1 MGSDPGS
8 GRAFTGAVIGAG
20 PAGLMA
26 ADAMVRAGLQVTIFD
41 RMPSA
46 GRKFLM
52 AGRGGL
58 NLTHSEPIDE
68 FVLRFADASA
78 WLGPAVRRFSP
89 GHVRAWADGH
99 GEETFVGSSG
109 RVFPR
114 SFKASPLLRAWLRE
128 LNGLGVA
135 FETRKHWTG
144 WGDDAA
150 LSFSDGSSVSADVC
164 VLALG
169 GASWPRLGADG
180 NWISVLVDKGIEVSP
195 LVASNA
201 GVNCN
206 WSDMTIARHAGAP
219 LKRIAVTL
227 AGRTVRGEA
236 MISRSGLEGGA
247 IYALSRELRDTLAK
261 TGHGELQLDL
271 RPDLDVSQLT
281 ARLARIPRKQ
291 SLSNRLRKAAG
302 LSPQAIFVWRDRVH
316 SKTFQTDEALALSI
330 KTVLLKVTGL
340 QLIDRAIS
348 SAGGIAASEV
358 DGNFMLKKLPG
369 VFVCGEMLDW
379 DAPTGGYLLQA
390 SFATGRAAGE
400 GAAGFVRNPV
410 EKLEPFTLG

>member
-1 MGSDPGS
+1 MPSDIAG
-8 GRAFTGAVIGAG
+8 ALTGAVIGAG

-26 ADAMVRAGLQVTIFD
+26 AEVMARAGLQVTVFD

-58 NLTHSEPIDE
+58 NLTHSEPVEE
-68 FVLRFADASA
+68 FLKRYADASA
-78 WLGPAVRRFSP
+78 WLGPAIAAFSP
-89 GHVRAWADGH
+89 DDVRTWADGH

-109 RVFPR
+109 RVFPK

-128 LNGLGVA
+128 LSELGVVL
-135 FETRKHWTG
+135 ETRRHWTG
-144 WGDDAA
+144 WGHDGS
-150 LSFSDGSSVSADVC
+150 LSFSDGSNINAAVC

-180 NWISVLVDKGIEVSP
+180 NWVPVLADKGIEVVP

-206 WSDMTIARHAGAP
+206 WSDLTIARHAGLP

-247 IYALSRELRDTLAK
+247 IYALSRELRHALA
-261 TGHGELQLDL
+261 TSDYAEMQLDL
-271 RPDLDVSQLT
+271 RPELDVDQLI
-281 ARLARIPRKQ
+281 ARLAKIPRKQ
-291 SLSNRLRKAAG
+291 SLTNRLRKAAG
-302 LSPQAIFVWRDRVH
+302 SVTAGHIRV
-316 SKTFQTDEALALSI
+316 A
-330 KTVLLKVTGL
+330 
-340 QLIDRAIS
+340 
-348 SAGGIAASEV
+348 
-358 DGNFMLKKLPG
+358 
-369 VFVCGEMLDW
+369 
-379 DAPTGGYLLQA
+379 
-390 SFATGRAAGE
+390 
-400 GAAGFVRNPV
+400 
-410 EKLEPFTLG
+410 

>member
-1 MGSDPGS
+1 MPSDNADGL
-8 GRAFTGAVIGAG
+8 TGAVIGAG

-26 ADAMVRAGLQVTIFD
+26 AEVMARAGLQVTVFD

-58 NLTHSEPIDE
+58 NLTHSEPVDE
-68 FVLRFADASA
+68 FVLRYGDASA
-78 WLGPAVRRFSP
+78 WLGPAVTALSP
-89 GHVRAWADGH
+89 GDVRTWADGL

-109 RVFPR
+109 RVFPK
-114 SFKASPLLRAWLRE
+114 SFKASPLLRAWLRRLSE
-128 LNGLGVA
+128 LGVVL
-135 FETRKHWTG
+135 ETRKNWTG
-144 WGDDAA
+144 WDQDGT
-150 LSFSDGSSVSADVC
+150 LNFSDGSSINADVC

-180 NWISVLVDKGIEVSP
+180 NWVSVLAEKGIQVVP

-206 WSDMTIARHAGAP
+206 WSDMTIARHAGSP

-247 IYALSRELRDTLAK
+247 IYALSRELRHILASSA
-261 TGHGELQLDL
+261 HADLQFDL
-271 RPDLDVSQLT
+271 RPDLDVDQLV
-281 ARLARIPRKQ
+281 AKFSKIPRKQ
-291 SLSNRLRKAAG
+291 SLTNRLRKAGG
-302 LSPQAIFVWRDRVH
+302 LSSQAISVWRDFTDW
-316 SKTFQTDEALALSI
+316 KTVDTDEELAHSL
-330 KTVLLKVTGL
+330 KTVVVKVTGL
-340 QLIDRAIS
+340 QPIDRAIS
-348 SAGGIAASEV
+348 SAGGIPASEV
-358 DGNFMLKKLPG
+358 DEHFMLKKLPG
-369 VFVCGEMLDW
+369 VFICGEMLDW

-390 SFATGRAAGE
+390 CFATGRAAGA
-400 GAAGFVRNPV
+400 GAAGFVLNPA
-410 EKLEPFTLG
+410 ESG

>member
-1 MGSDPGS
+1 MPSEK
-8 GRAFTGAVIGAG
+8 GRPATGAVIGAG

-26 ADAMVRAGLQVTIFD
+26 ADAMVRAGLQVTVFD

-68 FVLRFADASA
+68 FLSRYAEASD
-78 WLGPAVRRFSP
+78 WLGPALRQFSP
-89 GHVRAWADGH
+89 DDVRQWADGY

-114 SFKASPLLRAWLRE
+114 SFKASPLLRAWLRDLSE
-128 LNGLGVA
+128 HGVA
-135 FETRKHWTG
+135 LETRKHWCG
-144 WGDDAA
+144 WHDDGG
-150 LSFSDGSSVSADVC
+150 LCFSDGSSIDADVC

-180 NWISVLVDKGIEVSP
+180 NWLSVLAGKGIEVLP

-201 GVNCN
+201 GVVCN
-206 WSDMTIARHAGAP
+206 WSDITIARHAGQP
-219 LKRIAVTL
+219 LKRIAVTV

-236 MISRSGLEGGA
+236 MISRTGLEGGA
-247 IYALSRELRDTLAK
+247 IYAVSRELRAVLAAH
-261 TGHGELQLDL
+261 GHCDLQLDL
-271 RPDLDVSQLT
+271 RPDLEAGALA
-281 ARLARIPRKQ
+281 ARLAKVPRKQ

-302 LSPQAIFVWRDRVH
+302 LSPQAISVWRDCVDVQAIQ
-316 SKTFQTDEALALSI
+316 SDEELASSL
-330 KTVLLKVTGL
+330 KAVAVKVTEIQPL
-340 QLIDRAIS
+340 DRAIS
-348 SAGGIAASEV
+348 SAGGIAVSEV
-358 DGNFMLKKLPG
+358 DPNFMLKKLPG

-390 SFATGRAAGE
+390 CFATGRAAGE
-400 GAAGFVRNPV
+400 AAAEYAQHNAAGKV
-410 EKLEPFTLG
+410 

>member
-1 MGSDPGS
+1 MPSDIAGVL
-8 GRAFTGAVIGAG
+8 TGAVIGAG

-26 ADAMVRAGLQVTIFD
+26 AEVMARAGLQVTVFD

-58 NLTHSEPIDE
+58 NLTHSEPVEE
-68 FVLRFADASA
+68 FLKRYADASA
-78 WLGPAVRRFSP
+78 WLGPAITAFSP
-89 GHVRAWADGH
+89 GAVRTWADGH

-109 RVFPR
+109 RVFPK

-128 LNGLGVA
+128 LNGLGVV

-144 WGDDAA
+144 WVDDGA
-150 LSFSDGSSVSADVC
+150 LSFSDGSSVIADVC

-180 NWISVLVDKGIEVSP
+180 NWVSVLAGRGIEVAP

-206 WSDMTIARHAGAP
+206 WSDMTIARHAGSP
-219 LKRIAVTL
+219 LKRIAVSV

-247 IYALSRELRDTLAK
+247 IYVLSRELRHVLASSV
-261 TGHGELQLDL
+261 HADLQLDL
-271 RPDLDVSQLT
+271 RPDLDVGQLV
-281 ARLARIPRKQ
+281 AKFSKVPRKQ
-291 SLSNRLRKAAG
+291 SLTNKLRKAAG
-302 LSPQAIFVWRDRVH
+302 LSPQAISVWRDCADWK
-316 SKTFQTDEALALSI
+316 SLDTDEALAHSL
-330 KTVLLKVTGL
+330 KAVVVKVTGL
-340 QLIDRAIS
+340 QPIDRAIS

-358 DGNFMLKKLPG
+358 NENFMLTKLPG

-390 SFATGRAAGE
+390 CLATGRAAGA
-400 GAAGFVRNPV
+400 GAAGFAHEQV
-410 EKLEPFTLG
+410 EQSTA

>member
-1 MGSDPGS
+1 MPSDIAG
-8 GRAFTGAVIGAG
+8 ALTGAVIGAG

-26 ADAMVRAGLQVTIFD
+26 AEVMARAGLQVTVFD

-58 NLTHSEPIDE
+58 NLTHSEPVEE
-68 FVLRFADASA
+68 FLKRYADASA
-78 WLGPAVRRFSP
+78 WLGPAIAAFSP
-89 GHVRAWADGH
+89 DDVRTWADGH

-109 RVFPR
+109 RVFPK

-128 LNGLGVA
+128 LSELGVVL
-135 FETRKHWTG
+135 ETRRHWTG
-144 WGDDAA
+144 WGHDGS
-150 LSFSDGSSVSADVC
+150 LSFSDGSNINAAVC

-180 NWISVLVDKGIEVSP
+180 NWVPVLADKGIEVVP

-206 WSDMTIARHAGAP
+206 WSDLTIARHAGLP

-247 IYALSRELRDTLAK
+247 IYALSRELRHALA
-261 TGHGELQLDL
+261 TSDYAEMQLDL
-271 RPDLDVSQLT
+271 RPELDVDQLI
-281 ARLARIPRKQ
+281 ARLAKIPRKQ
-291 SLSNRLRKAAG
+291 SLTNRLRKAAG
-302 LSPQAIFVWRDRVH
+302 LSPQAISAWRDCVDW
-316 SKTFQTDEALALSI
+316 KNLETDEALAHSL
-330 KTVLLKVTGL
+330 KTVVVKVTGI
-340 QLIDRAIS
+340 QPIDRAIS
-348 SAGGIAASEV
+348 SAGGIAADEI
-358 DGNFMLKKLPG
+358 DENFMLTKLPG

-390 SFATGRAAGE
+390 CLATGRAAGA
-400 GAAGFVRNPV
+400 GAVGFAHEQV
-410 EKLEPFTLG
+410 EQSTA

>member
-1 MGSDPGS
+1 MPSDDEG
-8 GRAFTGAVIGAG
+8 ALTGAVIGAG

-26 ADAMVRAGLQVTIFD
+26 AEVMARAGLQVTVFD

-58 NLTHSEPIDE
+58 NLTHSEPVED
-68 FVLRFADASA
+68 FLKRYADASA
-78 WLGPAVRRFSP
+78 WLGPAIAAFSADDVRN
-89 GHVRAWADGH
+89 WADGH

-109 RVFPR
+109 RVFPK

-128 LNGLGVA
+128 LSELGVVL
-135 FETRKHWTG
+135 ETRKHWTG
-144 WGDDAA
+144 WGHDGA
-150 LSFSDGSSVSADVC
+150 LSFSDGSNVNADVC

-180 NWISVLVDKGIEVSP
+180 NWVSVLADKGIEVVP

-206 WSDMTIARHAGAP
+206 WSDMTIARHAGSP
-219 LKRIAVTL
+219 LKRIAVTV

-247 IYALSRELRDTLAK
+247 IYALSRELRHVLASSA
-261 TGHGELQLDL
+261 HAELQLDL
-271 RPDLDVSQLT
+271 RPELDVGQLV
-281 ARLARIPRKQ
+281 AKFSKVPRKQ
-291 SLSNRLRKAAG
+291 SLTNRLRKTAG
-302 LSPQAIFVWRDRVH
+302 LSPQAISVWRDCVDW
-316 SKTFQTDEALALSI
+316 KNLETDEALAHSL
-330 KTVLLKVTGL
+330 KTVMVKVTGI
-340 QLIDRAIS
+340 QPIDRAIS

-358 DGNFMLKKLPG
+358 NENFMLIKLPG

-390 SFATGRAAGE
+390 CLATGRAAGA
-400 GAAGFVRNPV
+400 GAAGFAH
-410 EKLEPFTLG
+410 EQAEQSTA

>member
-1 MGSDPGS
+1 MPSDIAG
-8 GRAFTGAVIGAG
+8 ALTGAVIGAG

-26 ADAMVRAGLQVTIFD
+26 AEVMARAGLQVTVFD

-58 NLTHSEPIDE
+58 NLTHSEPVEE
-68 FVLRFADASA
+68 FLKRYADASA
-78 WLGPAVRRFSP
+78 WLGPAIAAFSP
-89 GHVRAWADGH
+89 DDVRTWADGH

-109 RVFPR
+109 RVFPK

-128 LNGLGVA
+128 LSELGVVL
-135 FETRKHWTG
+135 ETRRHWTG
-144 WGDDAA
+144 WGHDGS
-150 LSFSDGSSVSADVC
+150 LSFSDGSNINAAVC

-180 NWISVLVDKGIEVSP
+180 NWVPVLADKGIEVVP

-206 WSDMTIARHAGAP
+206 WSDLTIARHAGLP
-219 LKRIAVTL
+219 LKRIAVTM

-247 IYALSRELRDTLAK
+247 IYALSRELRHALA
-261 TGHGELQLDL
+261 TSDYAEMQLDL
-271 RPDLDVSQLT
+271 RPELDVDQLI
-281 ARLARIPRKQ
+281 ARLAKIPRKQ
-291 SLSNRLRKAAG
+291 SLTNRLRKAAG
-302 LSPQAIFVWRDRVH
+302 LSPQAISAWRDCVDW
-316 SKTFQTDEALALSI
+316 KNLETDEALAHSL
-330 KTVLLKVTGL
+330 KTVVVKVTGI
-340 QLIDRAIS
+340 QPIDRAIS
-348 SAGGIAASEV
+348 SAGGIAADEIDES
-358 DGNFMLKKLPG
+358 FMLTKLPG

-390 SFATGRAAGE
+390 CLATGRAAGA
-400 GAAGFVRNPV
+400 GAVGFAHEQV
-410 EKLEPFTLG
+410 EQSTA

>member
-1 MGSDPGS
+1 MPSDI
-8 GRAFTGAVIGAG
+8 GRALTGAIVGAG

-26 ADAMVRAGLQVTIFD
+26 ADVMVRAGLQVTIFD

-58 NLTHSEPIDE
+58 NLTHSEPIGE
-68 FVLRFADASA
+68 FLLRFADASA
-78 WLGPAVRRFSP
+78 WLGPAIRQFSP
-89 GHVRAWADGH
+89 GDVRIWADGH

-128 LNGLGVA
+128 LNGLGVVLK
-135 FETRKHWTG
+135 TRRHWTG
-144 WGDDAA
+144 WGDDGS

-180 NWISVLVDKGIEVSP
+180 NWVSALVDKGIEVSQ

-201 GVNCN
+201 GINCN
-206 WSDMTIARHAGAP
+206 WSDVTIARHAGAP

-261 TGHGELQLDL
+261 SGHCELQLDL
-271 RPDLDVSQLT
+271 RPDFDVSQLV
-281 ARLARIPRKQ
+281 ARFAKVPRKQ
-291 SLSNRLRKAAG
+291 SLTNRLRKGAG
-302 LSPQAIFVWRDRVH
+302 LSPQAISVWRDWVH
-316 SKTFQTDEALALSI
+316 SKTFETDEALARSI

-340 QLIDRAIS
+340 QPIDRAIS

-390 SFATGRAAGE
+390 CFATGRAAGE
-400 GAAGFVRNPV
+400 GAAGFAHKPGV
-410 EKLEPFTLG
+410 EPD

>member
-1 MGSDPGS
+1 MPSDIAG
-8 GRAFTGAVIGAG
+8 ALTGAVIGAG

-26 ADAMVRAGLQVTIFD
+26 AEVMARAGLQVTVFD

-58 NLTHSEPIDE
+58 NLTHSEPVEE
-68 FVLRFADASA
+68 FLKRYADASA
-78 WLGPAVRRFSP
+78 WLGPAIAAFSP
-89 GHVRAWADGH
+89 DDVRTWADGH

-109 RVFPR
+109 RVFPK

-128 LNGLGVA
+128 LSELGVVL
-135 FETRKHWTG
+135 ETRRHWTG
-144 WGDDAA
+144 WGHDGS
-150 LSFSDGSSVSADVC
+150 LSFSDGSNINAAVC

-180 NWISVLVDKGIEVSP
+180 NWVPVLADKGIEVVP

-206 WSDMTIARHAGAP
+206 WSDLTIARHAGLP

-236 MISRSGLEGGA
+236 VISRSGLEGGA

-261 TGHGELQLDL
+261 SGHCELQLDL
-271 RPDLDVSQLT
+271 RPDFDVSQLT
-281 ARLARIPRKQ
+281 ARLAKIPRKQ
-291 SLSNRLRKAAG
+291 SLSNRLRKGAG
-302 LSPQAIFVWRDRVH
+302 LSPQAISVWRDWVH
-316 SKTFQTDEALALSI
+316 SKTFETDEALARSI

-340 QLIDRAIS
+340 QPIDRAIS

-390 SFATGRAAGE
+390 CFATGRAAGE
-400 GAAGFVRNPV
+400 GAAGFAHKPGV
-410 EKLEPFTLG
+410 EPD

>member
-1 MGSDPGS
+1 MPSRLSRP
-8 GRAFTGAVIGAG
+8 ATGAVIGAG

-26 ADAMVRAGLQVTIFD
+26 ADVMARAGLRVTVFE
-41 RMPSA
+41 RMPSV

-58 NLTHSEPIDE
+58 NLTHSEPIDG
-68 FVLRFADASA
+68 FLQRYADASA
-78 WLGPAVRRFSP
+78 WLGPAIKRFSP
-89 GHVRAWADGH
+89 DDLRAWADGH

-128 LNGLGVA
+128 LDELGVA
-135 FETRKHWTG
+135 FETRQRWTD
-144 WGDDAA
+144 WGHDGV
-150 LSFSDGSSVSADVC
+150 LGFSDGSRVVADVC

-180 NWISVLVDKGIEVSP
+180 SWVSILTGKGIEVAP

-201 GVNCN
+201 GVECK
-206 WSDMTIARHAGAP
+206 WSDMTVARHAGAP
-219 LKRIAVTL
+219 LKRIALTL

-247 IYALSRELRDTLAK
+247 IYAVSRELRDSLSNS
-261 TGHGELQLDL
+261 GQCDLQLDL
-271 RPDLDVSQLT
+271 RPDLDVSQLA
-281 ARLARIPRKQ
+281 ARLAKVPRKQ

-302 LSPQAIFVWRDRVH
+302 MSPQAISVWRDCVDPETVRTDDELAH
-316 SKTFQTDEALALSI
+316 SL
-330 KTVLLKVTGL
+330 KTVKVKVTGIRS
-340 QLIDRAIS
+340 IDRAIS
-348 SAGGIAASEV
+348 SAGGIAAAEV
-358 DGNFMLKKLPG
+358 GANFMLTKLPG

-390 SFATGRAAGE
+390 CFATGKAAGE
-400 GAAGFVRNPV
+400 GAAAFACKQV
-410 EKLEPFTLG
+410 ETVAAGPD

>member
-1 MGSDPGS
+1 MPSDI
-8 GRAFTGAVIGAG
+8 GRALTGAIIGAG

-26 ADAMVRAGLQVTIFD
+26 ADVMVRAGLQVTIFD

-68 FVLRFADASA
+68 FLLRFADASA
-78 WLGPAVRRFSP
+78 WLGPAIRRFSP
-89 GHVRAWADGH
+89 GDVRIWADDH

-128 LNGLGVA
+128 LNGLGVVL
-135 FETRKHWTG
+135 ETRRHWTG
-144 WGDDAA
+144 WGDDGS
-150 LSFSDGSSVSADVC
+150 LSFSDGSSISADVC

-180 NWISVLVDKGIEVSP
+180 NWISALVDKGIEVSP

-201 GVNCN
+201 GVNCK
-206 WSDMTIARHAGAP
+206 WSDVTIARHAGAP

-236 MISRSGLEGGA
+236 VISRSGLEGGA

-261 TGHGELQLDL
+261 SGHSELQLDL
-271 RPDLDVSQLT
+271 RPDFDASQLT
-281 ARLARIPRKQ
+281 ARLAKIPRKQ
-291 SLSNRLRKAAG
+291 SLSNRLRKGAG
-302 LSPQAIFVWRDRVH
+302 LSPQAISVWRDWVH
-316 SKTFQTDEALALSI
+316 SKTFETDEALARSI

-340 QLIDRAIS
+340 QSIDRAIS

-358 DGNFMLKKLPG
+358 DENFMLKKLPG

-400 GAAGFVRNPV
+400 GAAGFAH
-410 EKLEPFTLG
+410 KLVAEPD

>member
-1 MGSDPGS
+1 MPSDI
-8 GRAFTGAVIGAG
+8 GRACKGAVIGAG

-26 ADAMVRAGLQVTIFD
+26 ADVMARAGLHVTVFD
-41 RMPSA
+41 CMPSV

-68 FVLRFADASA
+68 FLLRYADASA
-78 WLGPAVRRFSP
+78 WLAPAIAGFSP
-89 GHVRAWADGH
+89 KDLRAWADGH
-99 GEETFVGSSG
+99 GEATFVGSSG

-128 LNGLGVA
+128 LNQLGVA
-135 FETRKHWTG
+135 VETRKLWTG
-144 WGDDAA
+144 WDDDGA
-150 LSFSDGSSVSADVC
+150 LSFSDGSTSNANVC

-180 NWISVLVDKGIEVSP
+180 NWVSVLAGKGIKVAA

-201 GVNCN
+201 GVNCK
-206 WSDMTIARHAGAP
+206 WSDMTITRHAGAP
-219 LKRIAVTL
+219 LKRIAVTV

-236 MISRSGLEGGA
+236 VISRTGLEGGV
-247 IYALSRELRDTLAK
+247 IYAVSRELRDVLTAS
-261 TGHGELQLDL
+261 GHADLHLDL
-271 RPDLDVSQLT
+271 RPDLDVSKLT
-281 ARLARIPRKQ
+281 ARLAKVPRKQ

-302 LSPQAIFVWRDRVH
+302 LSPQAISVWRDCVH
-316 SKTFQTDEALALSI
+316 PQKFETDEALARSL
-330 KTVLLKVTGL
+330 KTVAVTVTGM
-340 QLIDRAIS
+340 QPIDRAIS
-348 SAGGIAASEV
+348 SAGGIAPDEF
-358 DGNFMLKKLPG
+358 DENFMLKKLPG

-390 SFATGRAAGE
+390 CFATGRAAGE
-400 GAAGFVRNPV
+400 GAAGFARRTV
-410 EKLEPFTLG
+410 EKPASGPG

>member
-1 MGSDPGS
+1 MPSET
-8 GRAFTGAVIGAG
+8 GRAATGAVIGAG

-26 ADAMVRAGLQVTIFD
+26 AEAMVRAGLQVTVFD
-41 RMPSA
+41 RMPSV

-58 NLTHSEPIDE
+58 NLTHSETIDE
-68 FVLRFADASA
+68 FLPRFDEASA
-78 WLGPAVRRFSP
+78 WLGPAIRQFSP
-89 GHVRAWADGH
+89 SDVRLWADRY

-114 SFKASPLLRAWLRE
+114 SFKASPLLRAWLRDLSE
-128 LNGLGVA
+128 LGVTL
-135 FETRKHWTG
+135 ETRKLWSG
-144 WGDDAA
+144 WDDDGA
-150 LSFSDGSSVSADVC
+150 LCFSDGSRIDPDAC

-180 NWISVLVDKGIEVSP
+180 NWVPVLAGKGIEVSP

-206 WSDMTIARHAGAP
+206 WSDVTKTRHAGQP
-219 LKRIAVTL
+219 LKRIAVTV

-247 IYALSRELRDTLAK
+247 VYAVSRELRGALAVADHCK
-261 TGHGELQLDL
+261 LRLDL
-271 RPDLDVSQLT
+271 RPDLDVGQLT
-281 ARLARIPRKQ
+281 ARFAKVPRKQ

-302 LSPQAIFVWRDRVH
+302 LSPQAMSVWRDCVD
-316 SKTFQTDEALALSI
+316 TPTLQTDEELARS
-330 KTVLLKVTGL
+330 LKDVVVRVTAIQPL
-340 QLIDRAIS
+340 DRAIS
-348 SAGGIAASEV
+348 SAGGVASGEI
-358 DGNFMLKKLPG
+358 DANFMMKKLPG

-390 SFATGRAAGE
+390 CFATGRAAGE
-400 GAAGFVRNPV
+400 AAARYARQMVKHLS
-410 EKLEPFTLG
+410 EKGD

>member
-1 MGSDPGS
+1 MPSDL
-8 GRAFTGAVIGAG
+8 GRALTAAVIGAG

-26 ADAMVRAGLQVTIFD
+26 ADVMVRAGLQVTVFD

-58 NLTHSEPIDE
+58 NLTHSEPLDE
-68 FVLRFADASA
+68 FLQRYADASA
-78 WLGPAVRRFSP
+78 WLGPAITAFSP
-89 GHVRAWADGH
+89 GDVRTWADGH
-99 GEETFVGSSG
+99 GQETFVGSSG
-109 RVFPR
+109 RVFPK

-128 LNGLGVA
+128 LNELGVML
-135 FETRKHWTG
+135 ETRKHWTG
-144 WGDDAA
+144 WGHDGA
-150 LSFSDGSSVSADVC
+150 LSFSDGLNVNADVC

-180 NWISVLVDKGIEVSP
+180 NWVSVLADKGIEVAP

-201 GVNCN
+201 GVTCN

-247 IYALSRELRDTLAK
+247 IYALSRELRNVLA
-261 TGHGELQLDL
+261 TSDYAELQLDL
-271 RPDLDVSQLT
+271 RPELDVAQLT
-281 ARLARIPRKQ
+281 ARLAKIPRKQ
-291 SLSNRLRKAAG
+291 SLTNRLRKAAG
-302 LSPQAIFVWRDRVH
+302 LSPQAISVWRDCVDW
-316 SKTFQTDEALALSI
+316 KNLETDEALAHSL
-330 KTVLLKVTGL
+330 KTVVVKVTGI
-340 QLIDRAIS
+340 QPIDRAIS
-348 SAGGIAASEV
+348 SAGGIAANEI
-358 DGNFMLKKLPG
+358 DENFMLIKLPG

-390 SFATGRAAGE
+390 CFATGRAAGA
-400 GAAGFVRNPV
+400 GAAGFAL
-410 EKLEPFTLG
+410 KSAGQLAAEPG

>member
-1 MGSDPGS
+1 MPSDIAG
-8 GRAFTGAVIGAG
+8 ALTGAVIGAG

-26 ADAMVRAGLQVTIFD
+26 AEVMARAGLQVTVFD

-58 NLTHSEPIDE
+58 NLTHSEPVDE
-68 FVLRFADASA
+68 FLSRYADASD
-78 WLGPAVRRFSP
+78 WLDPAITAFSP
-89 GHVRAWADGH
+89 GDVRTWADGH

-114 SFKASPLLRAWLRE
+114 SFKASPLLRAWLR
-128 LNGLGVA
+128 GLSERGVVL
-135 FETRKHWTG
+135 ETRKAWTG
-144 WGDDAA
+144 WGSDGA
-150 LSFSDGSSVSADVC
+150 LSFSDGSNIKPDVC

-180 NWISVLVDKGIEVSP
+180 SWVSVLADKGVEIVP
-195 LVASNA
+195 LVASNV

-206 WSDMTIARHAGAP
+206 WSDMTIARHAGSP
-219 LKRIAVTL
+219 LKRIAVTV

-247 IYALSRELRDTLAK
+247 IYALSRDLRHMFASSAQ
-261 TGHGELQLDL
+261 GELQLDL
-271 RPDLDVSQLT
+271 RPDLDVDQLV
-281 ARLARIPRKQ
+281 ANFSKVPRKQ
-291 SLSNRLRKAAG
+291 SLTNRLRRAAG
-302 LSPQAIFVWRDRVH
+302 LSPQAISVWRDCVDW
-316 SKTFQTDEALALSI
+316 KTLDTDEALAHSL
-330 KTVLLKVTGL
+330 KAVAVKVTGL
-340 QLIDRAIS
+340 QPIDRAIS
-348 SAGGIAASEV
+348 SAGGIAAGGVTES
-358 DGNFMLKKLPG
+358 FMLRSLPG

-390 SFATGRAAGE
+390 CFATGRAAGA
-400 GAAGFVRNPV
+400 GAADFAREQAGRS
-410 EKLEPFTLG
+410 TA

>member
-1 MGSDPGS
+1 MPSEIAGVL
-8 GRAFTGAVIGAG
+8 TGAVIGAG

-26 ADAMVRAGLQVTIFD
+26 AEVMARAGLQVTVFD

-58 NLTHSEPIDE
+58 NLTHSEPVDE
-68 FVLRFADASA
+68 FLLRYGDASA
-78 WLGPAVRRFSP
+78 WLGPAITAFSP
-89 GHVRAWADGH
+89 GDVRTWADGH

-109 RVFPR
+109 RVFPK
-114 SFKASPLLRAWLRE
+114 SFKASPLLRAWLRQ
-128 LNGLGVA
+128 LSDLGVVL
-135 FETRKHWTG
+135 ETRKAWTG
-144 WGDDAA
+144 WHDDGS
-150 LSFSDGSSVSADVC
+150 LGFSDGSSIKADVC
-164 VLALG
+164 VLAMG

-180 NWISVLVDKGIEVSP
+180 NWVSVLAGRGIEVFP

-206 WSDMTIARHAGAP
+206 WSDMTIERHAGSP

-247 IYALSRELRDTLAK
+247 IYALSRELRLLLASSD
-261 TGHGELQLDL
+261 HADLQLDL
-271 RPDLDVSQLT
+271 RPDLDVGQLV
-281 ARLARIPRKQ
+281 AKFSKVPRKQ
-291 SLSNRLRKAAG
+291 SLTNKLRKAGG
-302 LSPQAIFVWRDRVH
+302 LSPQAISVWRDCADWK
-316 SKTFQTDEALALSI
+316 SLDTDEALAHSL
-330 KTVLLKVTGL
+330 KTVFVKVTGL
-340 QLIDRAIS
+340 QPIDRAIS

-358 DGNFMLKKLPG
+358 SESFMLRSLPG

-390 SFATGRAAGE
+390 CFATGRAAGA
-400 GAAGFVRNPV
+400 GAAGFAQEHPRQS
-410 EKLEPFTLG
+410 TA

>member
-58 NLTHSEPIDE
+58 NLTHSEPVDE
-68 FVLRFADASA
+68 FLLRFADASA

-135 FETRKHWTG
+135 LETRKHWTG
-144 WGDDAA
+144 WSDDAA

-180 NWISVLVDKGIEVSP
+180 NWISVLMDKGIEVFP

-261 TGHGELQLDL
+261 TGHAELQLDL
-271 RPDLDVSQLT
+271 RPDLDVNQLT
-281 ARLARIPRKQ
+281 ARFAKIPRKQ

-302 LSPQAIFVWRDRVH
+302 LSPQAISVWRDWVH
-316 SKTFQTDEALALSI
+316 SKTFQTDEALARSI

-340 QLIDRAIS
+340 QPIDRAIS

-400 GAAGFVRNPV
+400 GAAGFVRMPV
-410 EKLEPFTLG
+410 EKL

>member
-1 MGSDPGS
+1 MPSDI
-8 GRAFTGAVIGAG
+8 GRALTGAIIGAG

-26 ADAMVRAGLQVTIFD
+26 ADVMVRAGLQVTIFD

-68 FVLRFADASA
+68 FLLRFADASA
-78 WLGPAVRRFSP
+78 WLGPAIRRFSP
-89 GHVRAWADGH
+89 GDVRIWADDH

-128 LNGLGVA
+128 LNGLGVVL
-135 FETRKHWTG
+135 ETRRHWTG
-144 WGDDAA
+144 WGDDGS
-150 LSFSDGSSVSADVC
+150 LSFSDGSSISADVC

-180 NWISVLVDKGIEVSP
+180 NWISALVDKGIEVSP

-201 GVNCN
+201 GVNCK
-206 WSDMTIARHAGAP
+206 WSDVTIARHAGAP

-236 MISRSGLEGGA
+236 VISRSGLEGGA

-261 TGHGELQLDL
+261 SGHSELQLDL
-271 RPDLDVSQLT
+271 RPDFDASQLT
-281 ARLARIPRKQ
+281 ARLAKIPRKQ
-291 SLSNRLRKAAG
+291 SLSNRLRKGAG
-302 LSPQAIFVWRDRVH
+302 LSPQAISVWRDWVH
-316 SKTFQTDEALALSI
+316 SKTFETDEALARSI

-340 QLIDRAIS
+340 QPIDRAIS

-358 DGNFMLKKLPG
+358 DENFMLKKT
-369 VFVCGEMLDW
+369 
-379 DAPTGGYLLQA
+379 A
-390 SFATGRAAGE
+390 GR
-400 GAAGFVRNPV
+400 VRV
-410 EKLEPFTLG
+410 R